1 MVVCQLHWVTTSDS
15 SGLCWISFDNIRP
28 LVLCYAVS
36 ETVGNLMV
44 EQSRLAAVELVGSSE
59 YTSVAADLTSVHG
72 EAEKYVFVA
81 HVILNGMNL
90 RFLSLCY

>member
-36 ETVGNLMV
+36 GTVGNLMV
-44 EQSRLAAVELVGSSE
+44 EQSHLAAVELVGSS
-59 YTSVAADLTSVHG
+59 
-72 EAEKYVFVA
+72 
-81 HVILNGMNL
+81 
-90 RFLSLCY
+90 